1 MDDWK
6 YPYRPQWLGSEWEAD
21 IFERH
26 VFWNPDTQK
35 WAIRASDS
43 DVLTHFVDRQA
54 AIDHAY
60 QLSDIEE
67 NDGADIVVF
76 DKTGHEVT
84 IIHIETGW
92 EATDITDTYT
102 YYQRDKDGNWTHVEE
117 TALHDLLQ

>member
-1 MDDWK
+1 MDNWN
-6 YPYRPQWLGSEWEAD
+6 YPYKPKWLGSDWESE

-35 WAIRASDS
+35 WAVRPSDG
-43 DVLTHFVDRQA
+43 DIVAQFEDRQI

-60 QLSDIEE
+60 QLADIEE

-76 DKTGHEVT
+76 DENGYELT

-92 EATDITDTYT
+92 EETDITDTYT
-102 YYQRDKDGNWTHVEE
+102 YYKRDKDGNWTHVEE
-117 TALHDLLQ
+117 TALHDLL